1 MVLLNNRLRKLVLQF
16 NVNVYLFNF
25 SRIGLEIENNIIWHY
40 RLTGILPEI
49 RGNFI

>member
-16 NVNVYLFNF
+16 NVKVYLFNF
-25 SRIGLEIENNIIWHY
+25 SRIGLEIEIWHY

-49 RGNFI
+49 RGNFT

>member
-16 NVNVYLFNF
+16 NVKVYLLHF
-25 SRIGLEIENNIIWHY
+25 SRIRLEIEIWHY

-49 RGNFI
+49 RGNLI